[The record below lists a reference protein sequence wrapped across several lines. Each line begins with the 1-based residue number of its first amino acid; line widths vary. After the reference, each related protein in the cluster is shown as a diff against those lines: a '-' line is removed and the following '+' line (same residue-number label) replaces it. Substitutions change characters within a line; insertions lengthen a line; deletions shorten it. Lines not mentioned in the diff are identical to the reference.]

1 MSDQELVWMLV
12 PAVGTATGGL
22 AILAVG
28 RPSDRTLDLLLGLT
42 AGVMLAATSFS
53 LLEPALER
61 GGLWEVAVGFV
72 LGGASLAG
80 LDMWLPHAHER
91 FAERGH
97 AAPRLAPPRRRALML
112 LAAITIHNVPE
123 GLAVGVAFAAGGIE
137 LGVPVALA
145 ITLQNV
151 PEGFAAAAP
160 LLEAGASRPKVAA
173 IGAATGLVEPPAAL
187 AGFAALSLGTILLPA
202 GMGFAAA
209 AMIYVV
215 VDELLPECFA
225 RGNERVATL
234 ALLAGFL
241 LMMGLDAGLG

>member
-1 MSDQELVWMLV
+1 MSNEELLWMLV
-12 PAVGTATGGL
+12 PAVGTAVGGL

-28 RPSDRTLDLLLGLT
+28 RPSDRTLDLLLGFT

-53 LLEPALER
+53 LLQPALER
-61 GGLWEVAVGFV
+61 GELWEVALGFV
-72 LGGASLAG
+72 LGGAFLAA

-97 AAPRLAPPRRRALML
+97 APERLAPPRRRAVML
-112 LAAITIHNVPE
+112 LSAITIHNVPE

-145 ITLQNV
+145 ITLQNI
-151 PEGFAAAAP
+151 PEGFVSATP
-160 LLEAGASRPKVAA
+160 LLEAGVPRTRVAG
-173 IGAATGLVEPPAAL
+173 IGAATGLVEPPAAI

-215 VDELLPECFA
+215 IDELLPECFA
-225 RGNERVATL
+225 RGHERVATL
-234 ALLAGFL
+234 ALLSGFL
-241 LMMGLDAGLG
+241 LMMALDEGFG